1 MIEKGSKMSEQKLS
15 PQQPNDL
22 ETPNE
27 DLTKITDVLGFETPE
42 PLIEDDY
49 ESDSAPQTPYEKW
62 QADPSKENLAAVTQ
76 SLRPTIESVIASMGD
91 AGNPHIR
98 SRANV
103 VAAKAIQSYDPS
115 YGASLPTYVSGQLR
129 QLSRDV
135 RKSNNVLSIPEGIQ
149 LDGYALYRAEKQF
162 MEDHDR
168 EPTVQE
174 LADAS
179 HLSVKRIQQIRKKLR
194 ATMTDSAATGEDGS
208 ALAMGEET
216 DHSTEAMEY
225 VYNDSDMVDK
235 KLLEYTTGYGGEAP
249 LSSAEIMRK
258 LKLTPVQLTRRKA
271 RLSMRIMN
279 IIHDLER

>member
-1 MIEKGSKMSEQKLS
+1 MSEPKSS

-27 DLTKITDVLGFETPE
+27 ELTKITDVLGFQTPE
-42 PLIEDDY
+42 PLLEDD
-49 ESDSAPQTPYEKW
+49 DPQPEPTTPYARW
-62 QADPSKENLAAVTQ
+62 QADPSQKNLAEVTK
-76 SLRPTIESVIASMGD
+76 SLRPTIDSVIASMGD
-91 AGNPHIR
+91 AGNPHVR

-103 VAAKAIQSYDPS
+103 VAAKAIKSYDPTQ
-115 YGASLPTYVSGQLR
+115 GASLATYVSGQLR

-135 RKSNNVLSIPEGIQ
+135 RKSNNVLSIPEGVQ
-149 LDGYALYRAEKQF
+149 LDGYALYRAEQQF

-174 LADAS
+174 LADKS
-179 HLSVKRIQQIRKKLR
+179 HLSVKRIKQIRQKLR
-194 ATMTDSAATGEDGS
+194 ATMTDGAATGEDGS
-208 ALAMGEET
+208 ALAAGEET
-216 DHSTEAMEY
+216 DHSTEAMDY
-225 VYNDSDMVDK
+225 VYNDSDVTDQ
-235 KLLEYTTGYGGEAP
+235 KLLEYTTGYGGETP
-249 LSSAEIMRK
+249 LSNAEIMRK